1 MKLYEID
8 KAIMD
13 CVDSESGE
21 IVDFE
26 KLNALSMARDKKL
39 EGVGIAIKNL
49 TAEAKAIREEE
60 KNLAERRKSL
70 ENKAEGYKQWL
81 SEVLNGDKFE
91 TSKVRCSFRK
101 SSKVTVNEERFGVW
115 AVSQDREE
123 LLIFSVPKPNK
134 TKLKEVLLSGEN
146 IPGAAIE
153 ETLSLSVK

>member
-13 CVDSESGE
+13 CVDNETGE

-26 KLNALSMARDKKL
+26 KLNALTMARDKKL

-70 ENKAEGYKQWL
+70 EHKVEGYKQWL
-81 SEVLNGDKFE
+81 SDVLHGNKFE
-91 TSKVRCSFRK
+91 TSKVRCGFRK
-101 SSKVTVNEERFGVW
+101 SSKVIVEEKSFEAW

-123 LLIFSVPKPNK
+123 LLIYTSPKPNK
-134 TKLKEVLLSGEN
+134 TKLKEALLLGEN

>member
-134 TKLKEVLLSGEN
+134 IKLKEVLLSGEN

>member
-13 CVDSESGE
+13 CVDNETGE

-26 KLNALSMARDKKL
+26 KLNALTMARDKKL

-60 KNLAERRKSL
+60 KNLAERRRTL
-70 ENKAEGYKQWL
+70 ENKVEGYKQWL
-81 SEVLNGDKFE
+81 SDILNGNRFE
-91 TSKVRCSFRK
+91 TARIKCSFRK
-101 SSKVTVNEERFGVW
+101 SSKVTVEEERFGAW
-115 AVSQDREE
+115 AVCQDREE
-123 LLIFSVPKPNK
+123 LLIFSAPKPNK
-134 TKLKEVLLSGEN
+134 TKLKEALLSGEN